1 MLKQPV
7 LEGSRFICA
16 QLQVKNLKFELERE
30 EKVVSCFQF
39 ACNKVWSI
47 TFSWDDLVSSVKRHQ
62 HVAQH
67 INQHQQ
73 EEEMILWWTELCHS
87 TPLNSLDTLL
97 SQMMRSQIMDSIY
110 SFWHR
115 SVVEVLRIKEEYAT
129 LTSNKPSLAPVK
141 KRHNRLH
148 CWLCVSK

>member
-39 ACNKVWSI
+39 VCNK
-47 TFSWDDLVSSVKRHQ
+47 TPHGMTLSVQLRG
-62 HVAQH
+62 
-67 INQHQQ
+67 Q

-87 TPLNSLDTLL
+87 TRLHSLDTVL
-97 SQMMRSQIMDSIY
+97 SQMMRSQIMDNGIC
-110 SFWHR
+110 HTD
-115 SVVEVLRIKEEYAT
+115 VQQAIPCT
-129 LTSNKPSLAPVK
+129 CQ
-141 KRHNRLH
+141 KRT
-148 CWLCVSK
+148 